1 MDIFFLLL
9 AFIGTI
15 VTSISFVY
23 SKIVLAQIKNPIH
36 MLFLQIVIN
45 YVLLLIIY
53 FPSLLLFGLE
63 INENLTITNVF
74 IIFCSAMVIFTGL
87 VAFFTGLQKGNVSAG
102 GVIVS
107 SRVIVS
113 VLLAWLFLN
122 EYFPFSSYLFIL
134 IVFIG
139 VLMVTWQ
146 KELRLKDILLL
157 KSGGS
162 GWFLLAVVLFAT
174 GNAFIRLLNNQINVI
189 TQLVFRLT
197 FLLMATLFFY
207 PILNKKIGDRR
218 PLKVTVGVPKLVLQ
232 ATIYVI
238 LIMIADI
245 ATTAAIGESL
255 TITET
260 ILALEGFFVFILI
273 VLIAQNKTLRDV
285 LQEPFDRKTLA
296 IRFLG
301 VITTTFGIIC
311 FIFSL

>member
-23 SKIVLAQIKNPIH
+23 SKIVLTQIKNPLH
-36 MLFLQIVIN
+36 MLFLQIAIN
-45 YVLLLIIY
+45 YGLLLIIY
-53 FPSLLLFGLE
+53 FPSFLLFDLE
-63 INENLTITNVF
+63 INENLTITNIF
-74 IIFCSAMVIFTGL
+74 IIFCSAMAIFTGL
-87 VAFFTGLQKGNVSAG
+87 VAFYTGLQKGNVSAG

-122 EYFPFSSYLFIL
+122 EYFPLSSYIFIL

-139 VLMVTWQ
+139 VLLVTWQ
-146 KELRLKDILLL
+146 KELRLKDVLLL

-162 GWFLLAVVLFAT
+162 GWFLLAVVLFAI
-174 GNAFIRLLNNQINVI
+174 GNAFIRLLNNQINII

-207 PILNKKIGDRR
+207 PILNKKIGDKR
-218 PLKVTVGVPKLVLQ
+218 PLKETVGVPKLVLQ

-238 LIMIADI
+238 LILIADI

-260 ILALEGFFVFILI
+260 ILALEGLFVFILI

-285 LQEPFDRKTLA
+285 LQEPFDRKTLV